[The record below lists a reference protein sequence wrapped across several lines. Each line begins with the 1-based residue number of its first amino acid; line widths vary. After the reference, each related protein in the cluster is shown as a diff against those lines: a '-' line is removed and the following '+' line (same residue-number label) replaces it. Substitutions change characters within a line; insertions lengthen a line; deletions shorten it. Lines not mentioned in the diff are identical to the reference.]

1 MRIDPGRFAA
11 GLGSEVRL
19 DLNWSLK
26 LEYLFLDLG
35 SVSIDTIDIDGD
47 RFHVD
52 YRVRDHILRIG
63 LNYRF
68 AGPVIA
74 KY

>member
-1 MRIDPGRFAA
+1 VGYTV
-11 GLGSEVRL
+11 GVGSEARL
-19 DLNWSLK
+19 DANWSIK
-26 LEYLFLDLG
+26 LEYLFIDLG
-35 SVSIDTIDIDGD
+35 KVSIDTVDIDGD
-47 RFHVD
+47 PFHVD

-68 AGPVIA
+68 TGPVVA

>member
-1 MRIDPGRFAA
+1 
-11 GLGSEVRL
+11 
-19 DLNWSLK
+19 
-26 LEYLFLDLG
+26 
-35 SVSIDTIDIDGD
+35 VSIDTIDIDGD